1 MHPDSGRL
9 ALKLH
14 DELTELTRFRA
25 LLAQE
30 SALLQSTEIDSLP
43 DLTTGKAVAAARLG
57 ELLKALEALLSAMN
71 HGTGRSGMDAWLATL
86 PDAVRKE
93 NAEHWARL
101 LLLGEECRNEHELNG
116 KLIAIRMAQ
125 NQKAMTAL
133 LSAGGQPLTY
143 GPDGHQRIGT
153 GGGRTLGS
161 A

>member
-14 DELTELTRFRA
+14 EELAELTRFRA

-30 SALLQSTEIDSLP
+30 SAVLQSTDIDRLP
-43 DLTTGKAVAAARLG
+43 ELTSGKAAAAAGLG
-57 ELLKALEALLSAMN
+57 SLLKAREATLLAMG
-71 HGTGRSGMDAWLATL
+71 HGTGRTGMEAWLATL
-86 PDAVRKE
+86 PEAVRKE

-101 LLLGEECRNEHELNG
+101 LLLGEECRSEHELNG
-116 KLIAIRMAQ
+116 KLIALRMAQ

-143 GPDGHQRIGT
+143 GPDGQQRIGT